1 MSVSRFSI
9 IGAIMLA
16 DADAAAEA
24 AEAAAAAA
32 EAAAAG
38 AATGGLASATG
49 ASPKVMQPARKG
61 PIKAAAKNEY
71 FMAMS

>member
-16 DADAAAEA
+16 DVEAA

-61 PIKAAAKNEY
+61 PIKAAAK
-71 FMAMS
+71 